1 MVVENT
7 VFRHQ
12 EAGKVQTYSLNS
24 TTAIV
29 RVRAEEPTVRLFE
42 KHRKRY
48 NSPPFTT
55 LTASFLVLLN
65 INSRFLT
72 SLAKIGLTEFW

>member
-55 LTASFLVLLN
+55 LTASF
-65 INSRFLT
+65 SRA
-72 SLAKIGLTEFW
+72 AKHQQSFSDVFSQDWTY